1 MSWCR
6 WSTDIDNKCSSD
18 LYIYDHVDDY
28 IQVHVAGRRRTNYAE
43 NPYPNLSWADVDE
56 HDQDWIKK
64 YIENGTKRDQWF
76 DDHDE
81 WEDLPEQYRGA
92 NYSFGYD
99 DVASLIE
106 FLVQARRNGINFP
119 DYIYDY
125 CHEAIENN
133 LTQE

>member
-18 LYIYDHVDDY
+18 LYIYDHVDGH

-43 NPYPNLSWADVDE
+43 NPFPNLSWADVEE
-56 HDQDWIKK
+56 HDQAWIKK
-64 YIENGTKRDQWF
+64 YIENGTNRDQWF
-76 DDHDE
+76 DDHDA

-99 DVASLIE
+99 EVDSLLE
-106 FLVQARRNGINFP
+106 FLVQARRDGINFP
-119 DYIYDY
+119 DYVYDY
-125 CHEAIENN
+125 CHEALESK
-133 LTQE
+133 